1 MKQSLLFAPT
11 LRDMPK
17 EAEVTSHKILLK
29 GGYIKQSAAGV
40 YSYLPLGYKIIKK
53 IENIIRE
60 ELDKIGCSELLM
72 PALQS
77 KDLWVES
84 GRWEAYGKELMRL
97 EDRHERSFCLGPT
110 HEEVI
115 TSVVRDFISSYKKLP
130 LALYQIQ
137 TKFRDEFRPRFGLMR
152 GREFIMKDLYTFHA
166 NEEDLDVWYLK
177 VRKAYQNILD
187 RMDLHYRIVRAD
199 SGNIGGSSSEEFMIL
214 CDIGEDTIVY
224 SDSSDFASNLE
235 LYDLKVGDPSPDGVG
250 HILHAKGIEAGHI
263 FKLGTKYS
271 SPMKANFVDRDGVS
285 KPIIMGCYGMG
296 ISRLLMA
303 ILEQHYRDE
312 KAIWPKQVRPFDVHV
327 LPLDKEETPNFMT
340 ALDLYKALKEKGIE
354 VLFDDRTESA
364 GVKFKDADLIGIRH
378 RIVVGRRANEGI
390 FEYKDIKEDITKEI
404 TLDELLT
411 MDYKL

>member
-17 EAEVTSHKILLK
+17 EAEVVSHKILLR

-53 IENIIRE
+53 IETIIRE
-60 ELDKIGCSELLM
+60 ELDNIGCSELLM

-97 EDRHERSFCLGPT
+97 EDRHERAFCLGPT

-115 TSVVRDFISSYKKLP
+115 TSIVRDFINSYKKLP

-166 NEEDLDVWYLK
+166 TEEDLNEWYLK
-177 VRKAYQNILD
+177 VRKAYQNILN
-187 RMDLHYRIVRAD
+187 RMNLHYRIVSAD

-224 SDSSDFASNLE
+224 SDESEFASNLE
-235 LYDLKVGDPSPDGVG
+235 LHNLQIGDPSPDGKG

-271 SPMKANFVDRDGVS
+271 EPMKANFIDKDGIT

-303 ILEQHYRDE
+303 VLEQHYRDE
-312 KAIWPKQVRPFDVHV
+312 KAIWPQEVRPFDVHI
-327 LPLDKEETPNFMT
+327 LPLDKEETAN
-340 ALDLYKALKEKGIE
+340 YNKALEIYVKLSKLG
-354 VLFDDRTESA
+354 VDCLFDDRQESP
-364 GVKFKDADLIGIRH
+364 GVKFKDADLIGIRN
-378 RIVVGRRANEGI
+378 RIVVGRRASENI
-390 FEYKDIKEDITKEI
+390 FELKDIKENTTKEI
-404 TLDELLT
+404 TLEEIML
-411 MDYKL
+411 MNFKL